1 VTLTHPRSIDL
12 LDEVHG
18 VLASPLLDVAPAF
31 SRALDHLLGHSA
43 LLIFTEDCS
52 GRPKKTAGERAIIDN
67 VTLSELDAIRSGFA
81 ERPSY
86 LADSSA
92 TIAGRHRQ
100 FVAWLASTGALL
112 VLTDPAPRAAGGAT
126 DEMLT
131 LVGRL
136 WQLVAQ
142 GIRHQVAAATPAYLA
157 DSRAASAER
166 ARMIAELTDA
176 HSTTL
181 ESLLAVLR
189 SRTTDDSA
197 ARRSAV
203 DIAAN
208 AMVRLRAV
216 SDQDRL
222 LSEEPVATAFERLR
236 DDLRPLVR
244 FGDLDVQFVE
254 PPVNGR
260 ALPGEVAHAGRA
272 IVRGAVLALIDQA
285 DVSRIRVQWDCD
297 GHNLLINIRDD
308 GPGGLTPQV
317 ASVRQLAA
325 RVDALDGTLRVDA
338 TSGWGSE
345 VAVALPL
352 DAPTAAPTT
361 SAAWGLSKREHE
373 VLGLVVAGARNR
385 AVAQSLSISENTVKF
400 HVANLLR
407 KMGATTRGELAALV
421 R

>member
-1 VTLTHPRSIDL
+1 MTLTYPGPIDL
-12 LDEVHG
+12 LDGVHR
-18 VLASPLLDVAPAF
+18 VLASPLLEVAPAF
-31 SRALDHLLGHSA
+31 SRALGPLLGHSA
-43 LLIFTEDCS
+43 LLIFTEDCT
-52 GRPKKTAGERAIIDN
+52 GRPTKTAGDRTIVDR
-67 VTLSELDAIRSGFA
+67 VTLAELDAIRAGFA
-81 ERPSY
+81 EHTTW
-86 LADSSA
+86 LADASA
-92 TIAGRHRQ
+92 LIAGRQHP
-100 FVAWLASTGALL
+100 FVAWMASTGALL
-112 VLTDPAPRAAGGAT
+112 VLTDPSRRAADGAM
-126 DEMLT
+126 DEVLT

-157 DSRAASAER
+157 DSRAASVER
-166 ARMIAELTDA
+166 ARTIAELTDA

-189 SRTTDDSA
+189 SRATGDSA
-197 ARRSAV
+197 ARQSAV

-208 AMVRLRAV
+208 AMVQLRAV
-216 SDQDRL
+216 SDRDRL
-222 LSEEPVATAFERLR
+222 ISEEPVATAFERLR

-244 FGDLDVQFVE
+244 FGDLDMQFVE

-297 GHNLLINIRDD
+297 GRNLLINIRDD

-325 RVDALDGTLRVDA
+325 RVDALDGTLRVNA

-345 VAVALPL
+345 IAVLLPL
-352 DAPTAAPTT
+352 DAPTAAPAA
-361 SAAWGLSKREHE
+361 SAEWGLSKREYE

-407 KMGATTRGELAALV
+407 KVGATTRGELAALV